1 MEKIKLQKTIM
12 INTGSLL
19 VHADSVQR
27 WDTDSSIPWYNRID
41 LYKDDRYIGYLVL
54 NGNLRLVCNGSN
66 FRAYELI

>member
-1 MEKIKLQKTIM
+1 MEKIKLKETIM

-19 VHADSVQR
+19 VHADCLQR
-27 WDTDSSIPWYNRID
+27 WDTNPEYPWYNRAD
-41 LYKDDRYIGYLVL
+41 LFKDDRYIGHLVL

>member
-27 WDTDSSIPWYNRID
+27 WDTDPSIPWYNRID

-66 FRAYELI
+66 FRAYELV